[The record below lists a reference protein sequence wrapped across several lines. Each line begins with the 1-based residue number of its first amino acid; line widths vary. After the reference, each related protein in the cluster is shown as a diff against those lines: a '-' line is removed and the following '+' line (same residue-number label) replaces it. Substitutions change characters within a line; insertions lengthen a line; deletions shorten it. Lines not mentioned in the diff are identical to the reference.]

1 MSKDRIVLPPV
12 SAQKTNLTCHF
23 CIAGC
28 GYHVYKWPENQE
40 GGKAPTQNALK
51 LDFRK
56 QLPAFEVIVTQ
67 AQQTVVADKDGSRHN
82 ILIVPDKE
90 CTVNQGG
97 GSYRGLH
104 MASYFS
110 NADHQPN
117 ARLTQP
123 RVHTGNQWLDTDWNQ
138 ALALYAGVTKKVLDN
153 KGPRELAFNSADH
166 GGSGGGFENTWGT
179 GKLMFTA
186 LQTPLVRIHNRPSY
200 NSECHAT
207 REMGIME
214 LNNSYEDAE
223 LADCIMAI
231 GCSPYE
237 AQTNYFQYHWI
248 PNLQGGTSDKKKK
261 FFDKGE
267 EIVNTR
273 FIFVDPRKTSSISIC
288 ESVSADN
295 VLHLD
300 ILPGTDVALFNGLFT
315 YVIAQGWIDREFIA
329 KRTKGFDQA
338 AADNKMSLEECS
350 KITGIPVNKLKKAAE
365 WAYKPKSGGKLKR
378 TMHAYEKGIIW
389 GNDNYAI
396 QSSLLDLVIATHNV
410 GGRRGTGCVRMG
422 GHQEGYAR
430 PPHPTGEKLYQDQEI
445 IAGKGMIYT
454 AWAVNPFQSTCN
466 AEEFR
471 NAVTR
476 RANIVK
482 EAMRKNRGAT
492 TAQMVE
498 VIYDAVANKGGL
510 FVVNINIYPTMMADV
525 AHLMLP
531 SAQAG
536 EMNLTSMN
544 GERRMRLTQKFMDA
558 PGSSRPDCLIAADI
572 ANTLKAMYK
581 AEGNAKMA
589 DRFKGFEW
597 QTEEDA
603 FNDGFRLLGKNDV
616 GGEIHSQGG
625 DTGHLA
631 TYALLAAAGNNG
643 VQLPIKE
650 VKNGNLIG
658 TEMLYTDKFGTDDG
672 LAHFKSSPWKGLLK
686 SVQAQKDKYR
696 FWINNGRINEVWQT
710 MFHEEVAGTAEAS
723 TAKERWPMA
732 ALEINPQ
739 DAKELGIANGDIVEV
754 LNDYGSTYAMAY
766 LVPTIKRDQVF
777 MQFGHYNGVAGDVTT
792 EAVDRNVLPYYK
804 GAWANLRKVAKG
816 EYARTVSFKSR
827 LYTA

>member
-1 MSKDRIVLPPV
+1 MSKDRIILPPAD
-12 SAQKTNLTCHF
+12 AQKTNLTCHF
-23 CIAGC
+23 CIVGC
-28 GYHVYKWPENQE
+28 GYHAYKWPANKE
-40 GGKAPTQNALK
+40 GGKAPAQNALK
-51 LDFRK
+51 LDFHK
-56 QLPAFEVIVTQ
+56 QIPAFKTILTQ
-67 AQQTVVADKDGSRHN
+67 AQQTVVTDKDGSSHN
-82 ILIVPDKE
+82 VLIVPDNA

-104 MASYFS
+104 MASYLG
-110 NADHQPN
+110 NDG
-117 ARLTQP
+117 ARLLQP
-123 RVHTGNQWLDTDWNQ
+123 KVHTGEQWLETDWNQ

-153 KGPRELAFNSADH
+153 KGPRELAFDSADH
-166 GGSGGGFENTWGT
+166 GGAGGGFENTWGA

-207 REMGIME
+207 RDMGIME
-214 LNNSYEDAE
+214 LNNSYEDAQ
-223 LADCIMAI
+223 LSDCIMAI
-231 GCSPYE
+231 GCNSYE
-237 AQTNYFQYHWI
+237 TQSNYFLYHWM
-248 PNLQGGTSDKKKK
+248 PNLTGSTADKKKK
-261 FFDKGE
+261 FFDAGE
-267 EIVNTR
+267 EIVDTK
-273 FIFVDPRKTSSISIC
+273 FIFVDPRKTSTISIC
-288 ESVSADN
+288 EATSADN

-315 YVIAQGWIDREFIA
+315 YVIAQGWIDRDFIA

-338 AADNKMSLEECS
+338 AADNQMSLEACS
-350 KITGIPVNKLKKAAE
+350 QITGVSVDKLKKAAE
-365 WAYKPKSGGKLKR
+365 WAYKPKAGGKMKR

-396 QSSLLDLVIATHNV
+396 QSSLLDVVLATHNV

-430 PPHPTGEKLYQDQEI
+430 PPHPTGEKLYNDQEI
-445 IAGKGMIYT
+445 IAGKGMVYT
-454 AWAVNPFQSTCN
+454 AWAVSPFQSTCN

-471 NAVTR
+471 NVVTR

-510 FVVNINIYPTMMADV
+510 FVVNINIYPTMIANV

-531 SAQAG
+531 AAQSG

-544 GERRMRLTQKFMDA
+544 GERRLRLTQKFLDA
-558 PGSSRPDCLIAADI
+558 PGSAKPDCLIAADI
-572 ANTLKAMYK
+572 ANTLKAMYT
-581 AEGNAKMA
+581 AEGNTKMA

-597 QTEEDA
+597 KTEEDA
-603 FNDGFRLLGKNDV
+603 FKDGFGLLGKNDV

-625 DTGHLA
+625 DTGNLA
-631 TYALLAAAGNNG
+631 SYALLVAAGNNG

-650 VKNGNLIG
+650 VKAGKLIG
-658 TEMLYTDKFGTDDG
+658 TEMLYTDKFGTSDG
-672 LAHFKSSPWKGLLK
+672 LAQFKSSPWKGLFK
-686 SVQAQKDKYR
+686 PVQAQKDKYR

-710 MFHEEVAGTAEAS
+710 MFHEEVGVTGEAA
-723 TAKERWPMA
+723 TAKARWPMPP
-732 ALEINPQ
+732 LELNPQ
-739 DAKELGIANGDIVEV
+739 DAQELGFANGDIIEV
-754 LNDYGSTYAMAY
+754 SNDYGSTYAMAY
-766 LVPTIKRDQVF
+766 IVPTIKRNQVF
-777 MQFGHYNGVAGDVTT
+777 MQFGHFSGVMGDVAT
-792 EAVDRNVLPYYK
+792 EAVDRNVIPHYK
-804 GAWANLRKVAKG
+804 GTWANLRRVGKG
-816 EYARTVSFKSR
+816 DYTKTVSFKSR